1 MDFFSRLGLLTGF
14 IPEIGLGLVLG
25 LVWIGLELR
34 RRRHRAR
41 VWVVLDGS
49 NVMHWHEG
57 TPKIETVIE
66 VLRTLEARGF
76 TPGVVF
82 DANVGYKVLGRYL
95 GDNGLARRLKLPADR
110 VLVVARG
117 TPADPVILASARDL
131 GARIVTN
138 DRYADW
144 AEDHPEVKTPG
155 HLIRG
160 GYRAGT
166 LWLDLDDRAP

>member
-1 MDFFSRLGLLTGF
+1 MDFLAQVAPLSGYLA
-14 IPEIGLGLVLG
+14 EIGLGLALA
-25 LVWIGLELR
+25 LIWLTLDLR
-34 RRRHRAR
+34 RRRRAAR

-66 VLRTLEARGF
+66 VIRTLEARGF
-76 TPGVVF
+76 TAGVVF
-82 DANVGYKVLGRYL
+82 DANAGYKVLGRYL
-95 GDNGLARRLKLPADR
+95 GDNDLARRLKLPPDR
-110 VLVVARG
+110 VLVVGRG
-117 TPADPVILASARDL
+117 TPADPVILQAARDL

-144 AEDHPEVKTPG
+144 AGDHPELRQPG

-160 GYRAGT
+160 GYRSGR
-166 LWLDLDDRAP
+166 LWLDLPG